1 MEVVIKLKKNMTSEE
16 LFGKHFNGM
25 HYDDI
30 TSEMIKKY
38 AVEFAK
44 IKVREAVELIKDNVD
59 YGQEPFHHESNIFV
73 DKRTIDNAFDI
84 DELCE

>member
-59 YGQEPFHHESNIFV
+59 
-73 DKRTIDNAFDI
+73 KRTIDNAFDI
-84 DELCE
+84 DELCQTI